1 MSRAAPRPPTGTPIP
16 SPNIWRQPDVY
27 ELLNEAS
34 DPDGLVWSA
43 LREVAPWAGGSIVD
57 VGCGTG
63 FHLPAYAVE
72 GAEVIGVEPHAE
84 LATRAQ
90 RRCASL
96 PRVRVVRS
104 GAESLPLPP
113 RSIDAVHARWAYFFG
128 SGCEP
133 GLAEAFRVLRPGGVL
148 AVVDVD
154 LLGDAYG
161 SWFRAAWPHVNA
173 ERVERFWAG
182 LGFRVRRLPVRWVF
196 ERRAD
201 LEAVLK
207 IEFPEAVA
215 RAAITATSGLEV
227 SVPTV
232 VRWCRAAP
240 SAN

>member
-16 SPNIWRQPDVY
+16 SPNIWRHPDIY

-34 DPDGLVWSA
+34 DPDALVWSA

-63 FHLPAYAVE
+63 FHLPAYARDA
-72 GAEVIGVEPHAE
+72 AEVIGVEPHPE
-84 LATRAQ
+84 LAAGAR
-90 RRCASL
+90 RRCGEL
-96 PRVRVVRS
+96 PGVRVVRS
-104 GAESLPLPP
+104 GAESLSLPP
-113 RSIDAVHARWAYFFG
+113 RSVDAVHARWAYFFG
-128 SGCEP
+128 PGCKP

-154 LLGDAYG
+154 LLGAGYG
-161 SWFRAAWPHVNA
+161 TWFRAAWPHVDA
-173 ERVERFWAG
+173 QRVEQFWAD
-182 LGFRVRRLPVRWVF
+182 LGFRARRLPVRWVF

-215 RAAITATSGLEV
+215 RTSIAATWGLEV

-232 VRWCRAAP
+232 VRWCPAAP
-240 SAN
+240 AAN